1 MRFRRHR
8 LFVLATTATAVA
20 ATGAALGAFTPAE
33 SAVPTITVTPWLTG
47 LNAPRGVA
55 FDGNG
60 HFYVAESGTAGSGD
74 HGLTRTGRVKR
85 FTVGSTTPR
94 WTRAFT
100 SLYAHEA
107 PPPAPADVLGP
118 EGMSAVVSRCSGA
131 RVHRPA
137 CQPRLIMSESNK
149 GTHTT
154 DRQVGRLYRLDPG
167 TGRRTLLGNV
177 GDQQWRW
184 TKNHPNVAEP
194 QPDANPYAVLVT
206 RYPHRV
212 RTFVVDA
219 GANTLS
225 EIMRGGRTRVIALLP
240 NDTPKHDSAPTCVAR
255 GPDGMLYVG
264 TLDLIVNDFGNN
276 PGHSNVWRINPNA
289 SYPTKPRKWATGLT
303 TITACTFDRAGN
315 FWAAEMFAPNPSGP
329 PGDLV
334 RIPFKHPRR
343 AVHLGLG
350 QVPLPGGIAQGP
362 GGVLYVSTNSAAPGP
377 AGAVVRVRVR

>member
-1 MRFRRHR
+1 MSSRRHK
-8 LFVLATTATAVA
+8 LSVLATATAVA

-33 SAVPTITVTPWLTG
+33 SAVPTITVTPWLSG

-55 FDGNG
+55 LDGNG

-74 HGLTRTGRVKR
+74 HGLTHTGRVKR
-85 FTVGSTTPR
+85 FTVGSTTPTWR
-94 WTRAFT
+94 RTFS
-100 SLYAHEA
+100 SLYMHEA

-118 EGMSAVVSRCSGA
+118 EGMSAIVTHCSGA
-131 RVHRPA
+131 RVHRRA

-154 DRQVGRLYRLDPG
+154 NKQIGRLYRLDPG
-167 TGRRTLLGNV
+167 TGRRTVLSNV

-184 TKNHPNVAEP
+184 TKNHPKVAGPEP
-194 QPDANPYAVLVT
+194 DSNPYAVLVS
-206 RYPHRV
+206 RFPHRV

-219 GANTLS
+219 GANTVV
-225 EIMRGGRTRVIALLP
+225 EVMRNGRTRVIALLP
-240 NDTPKHDSAPTCVAR
+240 DNLKHDTTPTCVAR
-255 GPDGMLYVG
+255 GPDRMLYVG
-264 TLDLIVNDFGNN
+264 TLDLIVNGFGNN
-276 PGHSNVWRINPNA
+276 PGHSSVWRINPNA
-289 SYPTKPRKWATGLT
+289 DYPTRPRKWATGLT

-334 RIPFKHPRR
+334 RIPFAHPKR
-343 AVHLGLG
+343 VIHSGLG

-362 GGVLYVSTNSAAPGP
+362 GGVLYVSTSSAAPGP

>member
-1 MRFRRHR
+1 MSSRRHK
-8 LFVLATTATAVA
+8 LSVLATATAVA

-33 SAVPTITVTPWLTG
+33 SAVPTITVTPWLSG

-74 HGLTRTGRVKR
+74 HGLTHTGRVKR
-85 FTVGSTTPR
+85 FTVGSTTPTWR
-94 WTRAFT
+94 RTFS
-100 SLYAHEA
+100 SLYMHEA

-118 EGMSAVVSRCSGA
+118 EGMSAIVTHCSGA
-131 RVHRPA
+131 RVHRRA

-154 DRQVGRLYRLDPG
+154 NKQIGRLYRLDPG
-167 TGRRTLLGNV
+167 TGRRTVLSNV

-184 TKNHPNVAEP
+184 TKNHPKVAGPEP
-194 QPDANPYAVLVT
+194 DSNPYAVLVS
-206 RYPHRV
+206 RFPHRV

-219 GANTLS
+219 GANTVV
-225 EIMRGGRTRVIALLP
+225 EVMRNGRTRVIALLP
-240 NDTPKHDSAPTCVAR
+240 DNLKHDTTPTCVAR
-255 GPDGMLYVG
+255 GPDRMLYVG
-264 TLDLIVNDFGNN
+264 TLDLIVNGFGNN
-276 PGHSNVWRINPNA
+276 PGHSSVWRINPNA
-289 SYPTKPRKWATGLT
+289 DYPTRPRKWATGLT

-334 RIPFKHPRR
+334 RIPFAHPKR
-343 AVHLGLG
+343 VIHSGLG

-362 GGVLYVSTNSAAPGP
+362 GGVLYVSTSSAAPGP

>member
-1 MRFRRHR
+1 MSSRRHK
-8 LFVLATTATAVA
+8 LSVLATATAVA

-33 SAVPTITVTPWLTG
+33 SAVPTITVTPWLSG

-74 HGLTRTGRVKR
+74 HGLTHTGRVKR
-85 FTVGSTTPR
+85 FTVGSTTPTWR
-94 WTRAFT
+94 RSFS
-100 SLYAHEA
+100 SLYMHEA

-118 EGMSAVVSRCSGA
+118 EGMSAVVKHCSGA
-131 RVHRPA
+131 RVHRRA

-154 DRQVGRLYRLDPG
+154 NKQIGRLYRLDPG
-167 TGRRTLLGNV
+167 TGRRTVLSNV

-184 TKNHPNVAEP
+184 TKNHPKVAGPEP
-194 QPDANPYAVLVT
+194 DSNPYAVLVS
-206 RYPHRV
+206 RFPHRV

-219 GANTLS
+219 GANTVV
-225 EIMRGGRTRVIALLP
+225 EVMRNGRTRVIALLP
-240 NDTPKHDSAPTCVAR
+240 DNLKHDTTPTCVAR
-255 GPDGMLYVG
+255 GPDRMLYVG
-264 TLDLIVNDFGNN
+264 TLDLIVNGFGNN
-276 PGHSNVWRINPNA
+276 PGHSSVWRINPNA
-289 SYPTKPRKWATGLT
+289 DYPTRPRKWATGLT

-334 RIPFKHPRR
+334 RIPFAHPKR
-343 AVHLGLG
+343 VTHSGLG
-350 QVPLPGGIAQGP
+350 QVPLPGGIVQGP
-362 GGVLYVSTNSAAPGP
+362 GGTLYVSTNSAAPGP

>member
-1 MRFRRHR
+1 MSSRRHK
-8 LFVLATTATAVA
+8 LSVLATATAVA

-33 SAVPTITVTPWLTG
+33 SAVPTITVTPWLSG

-74 HGLTRTGRVKR
+74 HGLTHTGRVKR
-85 FTVGSTTPR
+85 FTVGSTTPTWR
-94 WTRAFT
+94 RTFS
-100 SLYAHEA
+100 SLYMHEA

-118 EGMSAVVSRCSGA
+118 EGMSAVVKHCSGA
-131 RVHRPA
+131 RVHRRA

-154 DRQVGRLYRLDPG
+154 NKQIGRLYRLDPG
-167 TGRRTLLGNV
+167 TGRRTLLSNV

-184 TKNHPNVAEP
+184 TKNHPKVAGPEP
-194 QPDANPYAVLVT
+194 DSNPYAVLVS
-206 RYPHRV
+206 RFPHRV

-219 GANTLS
+219 GANTVV
-225 EIMRGGRTRVIALLP
+225 EVMRNGRTRVIALLP
-240 NDTPKHDSAPTCVAR
+240 DNLKHDTTPTCVAR
-255 GPDGMLYVG
+255 GPDRMLYVG
-264 TLDLIVNDFGNN
+264 TLDLIVNGFGNN
-276 PGHSNVWRINPNA
+276 PGHSSVWRINPNA
-289 SYPTKPRKWATGLT
+289 DYPTRPRKWATGLT

-334 RIPFKHPRR
+334 RIPFAHPKR
-343 AVHLGLG
+343 VTHSGLG

>member
-1 MRFRRHR
+1 MSSRRHK
-8 LFVLATTATAVA
+8 LSVLATATAVA

-33 SAVPTITVTPWLTG
+33 SAVPTITVTPWLSG

-74 HGLTRTGRVKR
+74 HGLTHTGRVKR
-85 FTVGSTTPR
+85 FTVGSTTPTWR
-94 WTRAFT
+94 RSFS
-100 SLYAHEA
+100 SLYMHEA

-118 EGMSAVVSRCSGA
+118 EGMSAVVKHCSGA
-131 RVHRPA
+131 RVHRRA

-154 DRQVGRLYRLDPG
+154 NKQIGRLYRLDPG
-167 TGRRTLLGNV
+167 TGRRTLLSNV

-184 TKNHPNVAEP
+184 TKNHPKVAGPEP
-194 QPDANPYAVLVT
+194 DSNPYAVLVS
-206 RYPHRV
+206 RFPHRV

-219 GANTLS
+219 GANTVV
-225 EIMRGGRTRVIALLP
+225 EVTRNGRTRVIALLP
-240 NDTPKHDSAPTCVAR
+240 DNLKHDTTPTCVAR
-255 GPDGMLYVG
+255 GPDRMLYVG
-264 TLDLIVNDFGNN
+264 TLDLIVNGFGNN
-276 PGHSNVWRINPNA
+276 PGHSSVWRINPNA
-289 SYPTKPRKWATGLT
+289 DYPTRPRKWATGLT

-334 RIPFKHPRR
+334 RIPFAHPKR
-343 AVHLGLG
+343 VTHSGLG

>member
-1 MRFRRHR
+1 MSSRRHK
-8 LFVLATTATAVA
+8 LSVLATATAVA

-33 SAVPTITVTPWLTG
+33 SAVPTITVTPWLSG

-74 HGLTRTGRVKR
+74 HGLTHTGRVKR
-85 FTVGSTTPR
+85 FTVGSTTPTWR
-94 WTRAFT
+94 RSFS
-100 SLYAHEA
+100 SLYMHEA

-118 EGMSAVVSRCSGA
+118 EGMSAVVKHCSGA
-131 RVHRPA
+131 RVHRRA

-154 DRQVGRLYRLDPG
+154 NKQIGRLYRLDPG
-167 TGRRTLLGNV
+167 TGRRTLLSNV

-184 TKNHPNVAEP
+184 TKNHPKVAGPEP
-194 QPDANPYAVLVT
+194 DSNPYAVLVS
-206 RYPHRV
+206 RFPHRV

-219 GANTLS
+219 GANTVV
-225 EIMRGGRTRVIALLP
+225 EVMRNGRTRVIALLP
-240 NDTPKHDSAPTCVAR
+240 DNLKHDTTPTCVAR
-255 GPDGMLYVG
+255 GPDRMLYVG
-264 TLDLIVNDFGNN
+264 TLDLIVNGFGNN
-276 PGHSNVWRINPNA
+276 PGHSSVWRINPNA
-289 SYPTKPRKWATGLT
+289 DYPTRPRKWATGLT

-334 RIPFKHPRR
+334 RIPFAHPKR
-343 AVHLGLG
+343 VTHSGLG
-350 QVPLPGGIAQGP
+350 QVPLPGGIVQGP
-362 GGVLYVSTNSAAPGP
+362 GGTLYVSTNSAAPGP

>member
-1 MRFRRHR
+1 MSSRRHK
-8 LFVLATTATAVA
+8 LSVLATAAAVA

-33 SAVPTITVTPWLTG
+33 SAVPTITVTPWLSG
-47 LNAPRGVA
+47 LNAPRGVT

-74 HGLTRTGRVKR
+74 HGLTHTGRVKR
-85 FTVGSTTPR
+85 FTVGSTTPTWR
-94 WTRAFT
+94 RSFS
-100 SLYAHEA
+100 SLYMHEA

-118 EGMSAVVSRCSGA
+118 EGMSAVVKHCSGA
-131 RVHRPA
+131 RVHRRA

-154 DRQVGRLYRLDPG
+154 NKQIGRLYRLDPG
-167 TGRRTLLGNV
+167 TGRRTLLSNV

-184 TKNHPNVAEP
+184 TKNHPKVAGPEP
-194 QPDANPYAVLVT
+194 DSNPYAVLVS
-206 RYPHRV
+206 RFPDRV

-219 GANTLS
+219 GANTVV
-225 EIMRGGRTRVIALLP
+225 EVMRNGRTRVIALLP
-240 NDTPKHDSAPTCVAR
+240 DNLKHDTTPTCVAR
-255 GPDGMLYVG
+255 GPDRMLYVG
-264 TLDLIVNDFGNN
+264 TLDLIVNGFGNN
-276 PGHSNVWRINPNA
+276 PGHSSVWRINPNA
-289 SYPTKPRKWATGLT
+289 DYPTRPRKWATGLT

-334 RIPFKHPRR
+334 RIPFAHPKR
-343 AVHLGLG
+343 VTHSGLG
-350 QVPLPGGIAQGP
+350 QVPLPGGIVQGP
-362 GGVLYVSTNSAAPGP
+362 GGTLYVSTNSAAPGP

>member
-1 MRFRRHR
+1 MSSRRHK
-8 LFVLATTATAVA
+8 LSVLATATAVA

-33 SAVPTITVTPWLTG
+33 SAVPTITVTPWLSG

-74 HGLTRTGRVKR
+74 HGLTHTGRVKR
-85 FTVGSTTPR
+85 FTVGSTTPTWR
-94 WTRAFT
+94 RSFS
-100 SLYAHEA
+100 SLYMHEA

-118 EGMSAVVSRCSGA
+118 EGMSAVVKHCSGA
-131 RVHRPA
+131 RVHRRA

-154 DRQVGRLYRLDPG
+154 NKQIGRLYRLDPG
-167 TGRRTLLGNV
+167 TGRRTLLSNV

-184 TKNHPNVAEP
+184 TKNHPKVAGPEP
-194 QPDANPYAVLVT
+194 DSNPYAVLVS
-206 RYPHRV
+206 RFPHRV

-219 GANTLS
+219 GANTVV
-225 EIMRGGRTRVIALLP
+225 EVMRNGRTRVIALLP
-240 NDTPKHDSAPTCVAR
+240 DNLKHDTTPTCVAR
-255 GPDGMLYVG
+255 GPDRMLYVG
-264 TLDLIVNDFGNN
+264 TLDLIVNGFGNN
-276 PGHSNVWRINPNA
+276 PGHSSVWRINPNA
-289 SYPTKPRKWATGLT
+289 DYPTRPRKWATGLT

-334 RIPFKHPRR
+334 RIPFAHPKR
-343 AVHLGLG
+343 VTHSGLG

>member
-1 MRFRRHR
+1 MSSRRHK
-8 LFVLATTATAVA
+8 LSVLATATAVA

-33 SAVPTITVTPWLTG
+33 SAVPTITVTPWLSG

-74 HGLTRTGRVKR
+74 HGLTHTGRVKR
-85 FTVGSTTPR
+85 FTVGSTTPTWR
-94 WTRAFT
+94 RTFS
-100 SLYAHEA
+100 SLYMHEA

-118 EGMSAVVSRCSGA
+118 EGMSAIVTHCSGA
-131 RVHRPA
+131 RVHRRA

-154 DRQVGRLYRLDPG
+154 NKQIGRLYRLEPG
-167 TGRRTLLGNV
+167 TGRRTVLSNV

-184 TKNHPNVAEP
+184 TKNHPKVAGPEP
-194 QPDANPYAVLVT
+194 DSNPYAVLVS
-206 RYPHRV
+206 RFPNRV

-219 GANTLS
+219 GANTVV
-225 EIMRGGRTRVIALLP
+225 EVMRNGRTRVIALLP
-240 NDTPKHDSAPTCVAR
+240 DNLKHDTTPTCVAR
-255 GPDGMLYVG
+255 GPDRMLYVG
-264 TLDLIVNDFGNN
+264 TLDLIVNGFGNN
-276 PGHSNVWRINPNA
+276 PGHSSVWRINPNA
-289 SYPTKPRKWATGLT
+289 DYPTRPRKWATGLT

-334 RIPFKHPRR
+334 RIPFAHPKR
-343 AVHLGLG
+343 VTHSGLG
-350 QVPLPGGIAQGP
+350 QVPLPGGIVQGP
-362 GGVLYVSTNSAAPGP
+362 GGTLYVSTNSAAPGP
-377 AGAVVRVRVR
+377 AGAIVRVRVR

>member
-1 MRFRRHR
+1 MSSRRHR
-8 LFVLATTATAVA
+8 LSALATAAAVA
-20 ATGAALGAFTPAE
+20 ATGAALGVFTPAE
-33 SAVPTITVTPWLTG
+33 SAVPTITVTPWLSG
-47 LNAPRGVA
+47 LNAPRGVT

-85 FTVGSTTPR
+85 FTVGSTTPT
-94 WTRAFT
+94 WARAFS
-100 SLYAHEA
+100 SLYMHEA

-118 EGMSAVVSRCSGA
+118 EGMSAVVKHCSGA
-131 RVHRPA
+131 RVHRRA

-154 DRQVGRLYRLDPG
+154 DKQIGRLYRLDPG
-167 TGRRTLLGNV
+167 TGRRTLLSNV

-184 TKNHPNVAEP
+184 TKNHPKVAGPEP
-194 QPDANPYAVLVT
+194 DSNPYAVLVA
-206 RYPHRV
+206 RFPHRV

-219 GANTLS
+219 GANTVV
-225 EIMRGGRTRVIALLP
+225 EVMRNGRTRVIALLP
-240 NDTPKHDSAPTCVAR
+240 DNLGHDTTPTCVAR
-255 GPDGMLYVG
+255 GPDRKLYVG
-264 TLDLIVNDFGNN
+264 TLDLLVNEFGNN
-276 PGHSNVWRINPNA
+276 PGHSSVWRINPNA
-289 SYPTKPRKWATGLT
+289 DFPTRPRKWATGLT

-334 RIPFKHPRR
+334 RIPFAHPKRV
-343 AVHLGLG
+343 AHLGLG
-350 QVPLPGGIAQGP
+350 RVPLPGGIAQGP